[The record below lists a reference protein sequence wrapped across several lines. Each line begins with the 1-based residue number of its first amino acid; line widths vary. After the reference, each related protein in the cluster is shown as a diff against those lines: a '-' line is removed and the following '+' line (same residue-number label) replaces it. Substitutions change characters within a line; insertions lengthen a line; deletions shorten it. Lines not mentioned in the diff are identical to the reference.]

1 MPEQKKRVQSVE
13 KAFVLLN
20 CLWSAGHPL
29 SLTELTHMTGWAKST
44 IHAMLVSLREVC
56 AVEQSEQDGRYWL
69 GYHLMEL
76 GSKVSNSW
84 QGVQLARPRLLHI
97 VNTIQ
102 ESAYL
107 SRLCGS
113 ELLLV
118 ACAEPNEGFQ
128 VCAETGSQVPMH
140 CTTQGKAILAFMPEE
155 ERRRVLEKN
164 GLRPYTP
171 QAIHSLEVL
180 EHQLEEVRQRG
191 YAVERGEFNTGL
203 QSVGAPVFDS
213 SGKARYAISIVS
225 AMRGSAWREF
235 DQAVKLVTE
244 AAASVSYDLAAAGR
258 EALNF

>member
-1 MPEQKKRVQSVE
+1 MPEQKKKVQSVE
-13 KAFVLLN
+13 KAFVLLD
-20 CLWSAGHPL
+20 CLWTAGRPL
-29 SLTELTHMTGWAKST
+29 SLTELTQMTGWAKST

-84 QGVQLARPRLLHI
+84 DGVLLARPRLLHI

-107 SRLCGS
+107 SRLCGD

-128 VCAETGSQVPMH
+128 VCAETGSRIPLH
-140 CTTQGKAILAFMPEE
+140 CTTQGKAILAFMPEQ
-155 ERRRVLEKN
+155 ERTRVLERT

-171 QAIHSLEVL
+171 QAIHSMELL
-180 EHQLEEVRQRG
+180 QQQLEEVRQRG
-191 YAVERGEFNTGL
+191 YAVERGEYHTGL
-203 QSVGAPVFDS
+203 QSVGAPIFDS
-213 SGKARYAISIVS
+213 SGRVRYAISIVS
-225 AMRGSAWREF
+225 AMRGPVWREF

-244 AAASVSYDLAAAGR
+244 AAASISYELSAPGANRLD
-258 EALNF
+258 F